1 MEQDLFVVLQQAG
14 SQQNSE
20 QHAQLCKQ
28 QAAGHTNF
36 SFLSVFF
43 IRIWDLSK
51 EKTVIKHQR

>member
-28 QAAGHTNF
+28 QAAATLTFH
-36 SFLSVFF
+36 SYPFF
-43 IRIWDLSK
+43 YQNLGLK
-51 EKTVIKHQR
+51 